1 MNLYFLLFVFA
12 APMAA
17 GQETQNENNASE
29 VIIQKKDGSVIAQR
43 VMGEIAG
50 KITLLPGNI
59 TLVEGQQLR
68 LTTVTVGAD
77 WVKFYAGLSPLFI
90 GESAKSKTKGGA
102 TVREYTDGII
112 PPPGDWKITVIAG
125 NLKGNFSDVITV
137 RVLPIERIQD
147 CCAGWGNK

>member
-12 APMAA
+12 AFTAA
-17 GQETQNENNASE
+17 GQETQGEHASE
-29 VIIQKKDGSVIAQR
+29 ITIQKKDGSVIAQKVR
-43 VMGEIAG
+43 GEIAG

-77 WVKFYAGLSPLFI
+77 WVKFYAGLSPILI
-90 GESAKSKTKGGA
+90 GESIKSKSKGGA

-112 PPPGDWKITVIAG
+112 LPPGDWKITVLAG
-125 NLKGNFSDVITV
+125 NLKGSFSDVITV